1 MSLHPVIL
9 AGGTGTRL
17 WPLSRRHLPKQ
28 FLPLTSEQ
36 TLFQETLTR
45 LDDMPNTSEALIICS
60 VIHKDLVVQQVAE
73 LGKSFLMMILEPEG
87 RNTAPALTLAALAL
101 EDSSRNTSCQ
111 PLMLTMPADHVIHD
125 SAAFRKCIEA
135 GGQLASEGYL
145 VTFGISPTSAQTGYG
160 YIRKGTSIDNPKTQT
175 GIKPLRLLE
184 FTEKPDLVNAQSYLE
199 SGDYLWNSGIFMMPV
214 DLWLKEIHL
223 HNPKILAACK
233 AAYDKAQRNQNLL
246 YPETKSFVSCPN
258 VSIDY
263 AVMEKITSQRE
274 GNPDIK
280 CAVIPLDAGW
290 SDVGSW
296 SAVWEESPQDAQ
308 RNVIQG
314 DVYAEA
320 VENSLLIA
328 KQRILAAFGLKN
340 IAIVETQDA
349 VLVAPMDRVQHV
361 KDIVD
366 RINVERGTKQAD
378 SRQLCH
384 RWGVAETLVEKERF
398 QVNCL
403 TIDPGGSLDI
413 QNDGPSTEFWVIIK
427 GSAKV
432 ETKDKTFTLYE
443 NQSLDVSS
451 LLRLNLRNPGA
462 SPLEIIVVRLKA

>member
-1 MSLHPVIL
+1 
-9 AGGTGTRL
+9 
-17 WPLSRRHLPKQ
+17 
-28 FLPLTSEQ
+28 
-36 TLFQETLTR
+36 
-45 LDDMPNTSEALIICS
+45 
-60 VIHKDLVVQQVAE
+60 
-73 LGKSFLMMILEPEG
+73 
-87 RNTAPALTLAALAL
+87 
-101 EDSSRNTSCQ
+101 
-111 PLMLTMPADHVIHD
+111 
-125 SAAFRKCIEA
+125 
-135 GGQLASEGYL
+135 
-145 VTFGISPTSAQTGYG
+145 
-160 YIRKGTSIDNPKTQT
+160 
-175 GIKPLRLLE
+175 
-184 FTEKPDLVNAQSYLE
+184 
-199 SGDYLWNSGIFMMPV
+199 MPV